1 MYCTLA
7 TLSLLALAEAAG
19 PHNRRLDDHRRHYA
33 RMALSGESETPPL
46 PHNLHVEVPTK
57 RDGCTHGGWNCVG
70 LQLQSELN
78 DDLGFQWLAAGC
90 LVWNDMDQGI

>member
-19 PHNRRLDDHRRHYA
+19 PHNRRLDDRRRHYA
-33 RMALSGESETPPL
+33 RMALSGEYKTPPM

-57 RDGCTHGGWNCVG
+57 RDGCTHGDWNCVG
-70 LQLQSELN
+70 LQLQSEWEVIWSFHLFWQQ
-78 DDLGFQWLAAGC
+78 DARCGT
-90 LVWNDMDQGI
+90 M